1 MKKRMI
7 KIFVLIFIVS
17 LSFVAQGKY
26 IRKQIQP
33 NFFMPNSVNFNKQ
46 EKLPPVIVKKQ
57 IIEEKKADNN
67 ESIVVNKLINNT
79 PEYKQKFDQYSKD
92 ILYLNKYKKL
102 PKNNLVVND
111 LRVMNSDILMD
122 FDINES
128 INSSEEFDKII
139 DNLLSDV

>member
-57 IIEEKKADNN
+57 TIEEKKSDN
-67 ESIVVNKLINNT
+67 IVVNKSINNI
-79 PEYKQKFDQYSKD
+79 PEYKKKFDQYNND
-92 ILYLNKYKKL
+92 ILYLSKYKKL
-102 PKNNLVVND
+102 PKNNLVVRD
-111 LRVMNSDILMD
+111 LRVMNSDVLMD
-122 FDINES
+122 FNIDES
-128 INSSEEFDKII
+128 INSSNELDEFI
-139 DNLLSDV
+139 DNLLSDA